1 MQLKIKFPEDP
12 DVYYTIE
19 ANVIKVSFYSD
30 SGEIKHER
38 IDWFTRGFSNSTPGE
53 GCVWD
58 SEEKAIEYLRK
69 LRHYIETEE

>member
-38 IDWFTRGFSNSTPGE
+38 IDWFTKGFSNSTPGE

-69 LRHYIETEE
+69 LRGYIEEE